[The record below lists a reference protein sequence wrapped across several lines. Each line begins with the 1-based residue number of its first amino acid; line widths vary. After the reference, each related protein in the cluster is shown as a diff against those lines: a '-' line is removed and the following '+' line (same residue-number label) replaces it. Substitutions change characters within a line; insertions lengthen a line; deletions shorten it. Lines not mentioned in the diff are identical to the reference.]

1 MRNWSFVSPLQCAMA
16 GLVCA
21 AMLAAACSDDEAA
34 PRSTDNVDAGEARPD
49 AAPPSEATDAGDAGD
64 AGDVIEPCSPGDER
78 KATVGA
84 GGAKLSLCGA
94 TLEVPEGALEA
105 GTPVAITV
113 VAPPGAPWFEHELS
127 GPVFRFTPDTGPL
140 DLPAKISF
148 TRDTT
153 KTRGPVLA
161 QWFPEENGWGEY
173 EACFKDDQL
182 SLNTVHLGTFGLM
195 QDVNS
200 YPPSASDQGAAN
212 VSLTL
217 GDVTTSWT
225 VPGNGRYSVYEPS
238 ADSRSFILVAR
249 REEGEHTQQLDIRGS
264 LRNGEPATVVQVSWL
279 TTDFENG
286 KSWSWVEPIHGP
298 PTSFTMT
305 ETSPGVFSGEIH
317 VIGHYGEETTN
328 IDVTFTT
335 TPVKYRP
342 PPSYS
347 CGRPEGDPR

>member
-1 MRNWSFVSPLQCAMA
+1 MRTWSFVSTLPCAMA

-34 PRSTDNVDAGEARPD
+34 PRSTDDIDGGEARPD
-49 AAPPSEATDAGDAGD
+49 ATPPSDPSDAS
-64 AGDVIEPCSPGDER
+64 DVFVPCSPGEER
-78 KATVGA
+78 KATLGA

-127 GPVFRFTPDTGPL
+127 GPVFRFTPDAVPL

-161 QWFPEENGWGEY
+161 QWFPEENEWGEY
-173 EACFKDDQL
+173 EACLENDQL
-182 SLNTVHLGTFGLM
+182 SLNTVRLGTFGLM
-195 QDVNS
+195 QDVNN
-200 YPPSASDQGAAN
+200 YPPSASGQGTAN
-212 VSLTL
+212 LSLTL
-217 GDVTTSWT
+217 GDVTTSWA
-225 VPGNGRYSVYEPS
+225 VPGNGGYSVYEPS
-238 ADSRSFILVAR
+238 SDSRSFILLAR

-264 LRNGEPATVVQVSWL
+264 LRNGEPATVVQVNWL
-279 TTDFENG
+279 TTDLED
-286 KSWSWVEPIHGP
+286 KSWAWLEPVHGP

-305 ETSPGVFSGEIH
+305 ETAPGTFSGELH
-317 VIGHYGEETTN
+317 VIAHYGDETKN